1 MTAVMLMLNG
11 KLEYCAQV
19 ISKKHCWI
27 LSQNKFLFLAF
38 NSVILV
44 IITCAFS
51 SKGIFVG
58 LETSIFLEAYLVRKS
73 FWD

>member
-1 MTAVMLMLNG
+1 M
-11 KLEYCAQV
+11 
-19 ISKKHCWI
+19 
-27 LSQNKFLFLAF
+27 SQNKFLFLAF